1 MRNSLISW
9 LTVALV
15 ATLALPVATDA
26 SAQSRRRPVEAPPA
40 SQPIAP
46 IAEETAK
53 CSYAYHSAL
62 APVRE
67 GGVKEM
73 GNLDRIARASE
84 TGQPGKWLFWSKT
97 AKNASKQ
104 PQPER
109 VCAKNVIKS
118 GRERCVEWE
127 MKPVDTVKF
136 ALFAAQPTADELTV
150 LRALDAFVT
159 DKGAA
164 LEFGTNGRQYAT
176 LQRVAIELE
185 AYSMQPKNPAL
196 CNGVPEMIEFKAS
209 KLEGLKKRVD
219 DVNKTAVKARALA
232 WQRVTATRE
241 LRVAE
246 QATAAQTGAAPLAV
260 RASPPA
266 ALPSTVDL
274 AGMIAA
280 VFEGALPAAKLEEL
294 RAGTNILKSLSR
306 ARDLLLAEASPGLT
320 PTSRAAIA
328 AALRM
333 IEAAS
338 YAEVQVA
345 RMQRFDRMFLGT
357 LEQIREAHRVNCTCG
372 G

>member
-1 MRNSLISW
+1 
-9 LTVALV
+9 
-15 ATLALPVATDA
+15 
-26 SAQSRRRPVEAPPA
+26 
-40 SQPIAP
+40 
-46 IAEETAK
+46 
-53 CSYAYHSAL
+53 
-62 APVRE
+62 
-67 GGVKEM
+67 
-73 GNLDRIARASE
+73 
-84 TGQPGKWLFWSKT
+84 
-97 AKNASKQ
+97 
-104 PQPER
+104 
-109 VCAKNVIKS
+109 
-118 GRERCVEWE
+118 
-127 MKPVDTVKF
+127 
-136 ALFAAQPTADELTV
+136 
-150 LRALDAFVT
+150 
-159 DKGAA
+159 
-164 LEFGTNGRQYAT
+164 
-176 LQRVAIELE
+176 
-185 AYSMQPKNPAL
+185 
-196 CNGVPEMIEFKAS
+196 MIEFKAS